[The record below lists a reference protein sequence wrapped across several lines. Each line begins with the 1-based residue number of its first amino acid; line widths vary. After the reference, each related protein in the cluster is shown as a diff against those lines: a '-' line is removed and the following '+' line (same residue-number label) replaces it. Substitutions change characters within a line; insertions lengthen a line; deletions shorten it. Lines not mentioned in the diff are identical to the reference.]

1 MNITEQRK
9 TFGFILLL
17 AIFLFVYYLVN
28 KIYIVSND
36 FIHTI
41 IELFAAFICLY
52 AAILG
57 FIKYYYRKT
66 TNILIISSGLL
77 VTSLLKFSLALTLSP
92 FLLQLISASGTAYLL
107 WSNFAINTFFTLTF
121 LTSLIINYYQEKKQ
135 INLKLNEMLYYTSIL
150 ILTTAILA
158 SLMLLPL
165 TLDFINMGYILLS
178 ILLFSTLLGYFIKS
192 DWKKDY
198 LNYFIMYALIGQF
211 VSISIFQSASNEVF
225 DFKYELST
233 VVQILS
239 FIFIIIGL
247 LTNIFSIF
255 KQKKLN
261 EQRLEAILNSMVD
274 SIITIDVSG
283 NIKSYNPMTE
293 VLFGYSE
300 KELENQNINILIPEV
315 EVIDSLMS
323 KLVDGKVELTAV
335 RKNNT
340 TFPAEMGLSEIY
352 WDNKT
357 IFIVVIRD
365 ITQHKEVAQLKNEFV
380 SIVSHELRTPL
391 TSIRGSLGLLA
402 ANTLGKVPEQ
412 MKSLIDIA
420 YNNSSR
426 LVFLINDI
434 LDIEKIESGKMTF
447 DMVVV
452 DLIPLIKECISSN
465 NMYAAQYD
473 VKYNFVNINNK
484 REGAEYYINED
495 NNYRIIE
502 DVDDIQLFVDKNRLM
517 QVITNL
523 LSNAAKFSKPNDSVD
538 IIVSRYENTIRV
550 SVKDYGQGMPEKF
563 KSKIFQ
569 KFAQADSSTTRA
581 KGGSGLGL
589 NICKAIIEK
598 MHGSI
603 SFETELGKG
612 STFYFDIPLFN
623 DRRTKKSDGENAF
636 PFKTDKKVLI
646 CEDDK
651 DVANLIKLFLEK
663 EGYKTD
669 VAYTA
674 NELMQKLE
682 KNDYNYDAITLD
694 LVLPDKDGISMIKEI
709 QKIDKAK
716 QIPIIVVSIM
726 ANKNKSTINGNYA
739 VVDWLNK
746 PIDQNKLVDTIK
758 RAIKDKKCQDKPLL
772 LHVDDNPDILEVIS
786 FVLKDIAEV
795 ESATNIEDAKLKIKD
810 KNFDLV
816 ILDFELKDGSGT
828 DLIETINAANKNT
841 AVVIFSAHDI
851 DQKTAQ
857 NVDAVLMKSVTSNQ
871 KFLDVI
877 NSLTFDK

>member
-9 TFGFILLL
+9 TVGFILLL
-17 AIFLFVYYLVN
+17 AIFLFIYYFIN

-52 AAILG
+52 ASILG
-57 FIKYYYRKT
+57 FIKYYYRKA
-66 TNILIISSGLL
+66 NNVLIISSGLL
-77 VTSLLKFSLALTLSP
+77 VTSFLKFNLALTLSP
-92 FLLQLISASGTAYLL
+92 FLLHFISASETAYLL
-107 WSNFAINTFFTLTF
+107 WSNFSINTIFTLTF
-121 LTSLIINYYQEKKQ
+121 LISLILNYYQEKKQ
-135 INLKLNEMLYYTSIL
+135 IIFKINEMLYYTFIFM
-150 ILTTAILA
+150 LTVAILA
-158 SLMLLPL
+158 LLMLLPL
-165 TLDFINMGYILLS
+165 TVDFINLGYILLS
-178 ILLFSTLLGYFIKS
+178 ILLCSTLLGYFIKG
-192 DWKKDY
+192 DWKKNY
-198 LNYFIMYALIGQF
+198 LNYFIMCALIGEF
-211 VSISIFQSASNEVF
+211 VSISIFQSASNEAF
-225 DFKYELST
+225 DFKYEIST
-233 VVQILS
+233 VVQIVS

-274 SIITIDVSG
+274 SIITIDISG
-283 NIKSYNPMTE
+283 GIKSYNPMTE
-293 VLFGYSE
+293 ILFGYSQE
-300 KELENQNINILIPEV
+300 ELKNKNINILIPEV
-315 EVIDSLMS
+315 EVIESLMT

-335 RKNNT
+335 RKDNS
-340 TFPAEMGLSEIY
+340 TFPAEMALSEIY

-402 ANTLGKVPEQ
+402 ANTLGKVPDQ
-412 MKSLIDIA
+412 MKNLIDIA

-434 LDIEKIESGKMTF
+434 LDIEKIESGKMAF

-452 DLIPLIKECISSN
+452 DLLPLIKECISSN
-465 NMYAAQYD
+465 NMYAAQYN
-473 VKYNFVNINNK
+473 VTYNFVNINK
-484 REGAEYYINED
+484 TQDTEYYIDKD
-495 NNYRIIE
+495 NNYMLIE
-502 DVDDIQLFVDKNRLM
+502 DVSDIQLFVDKNRLM

-523 LSNAAKFSKPNDSVD
+523 LSNAAKFSVPGDNVD
-538 IIVSRYENTIRV
+538 IIVFRYENTIRV
-550 SVKDYGQGMPEKF
+550 AVKDYGQGMPEKF
-563 KSKIFQ
+563 RSKIFQ
-569 KFAQADSSTTRA
+569 KFAQADSSNTRA

-598 MHGSI
+598 MHGTI

-612 STFYFDIPLFN
+612 STFYFDLPLFN
-623 DRRTKKSDGENAF
+623 DRRSKKSNDKNVF
-636 PFKTDKKVLI
+636 PFKSEKKVLI

-669 VAYTA
+669 IAYTA
-674 NELMQKLE
+674 NELIQKLE
-682 KNDYNYDAITLD
+682 NNNYEYDAITLD
-694 LVLPDKDGISMIKEI
+694 LVLPDKDGITMIKEI
-709 QKIDKAK
+709 QKIEKAK

-746 PIDQNKLVDTIK
+746 PIDQNKLVNTIK
-758 RAIKDKKCQDKPLL
+758 RAIKDKKGKEKPLL

-795 ESATNIEDAKLKIKD
+795 QSATSIDEAKLKIKE

-816 ILDFELKDGSGT
+816 ILDVELKDGSGT
-828 DLIETINAANKNT
+828 DLIKTINSVNKNT
-841 AVVIFSAHDI
+841 AIVIFSAHDI

-877 NSLTFDK
+877 NTLTFDK